1 MKKVGV
7 IILAIGVLITVI
19 TGFNFVTREKVAT
32 IGKIEITADKRHNL
46 AWSPM
51 VGVIVL
57 AVGAGAYMLGT
68 KK

>member
-1 MKKVGV
+1 MKKVGI

-19 TGFNFVTREKVAT
+19 TGFNFITKEKIAA
-32 IGKIEITADKRHNL
+32 IGKIEITADKRHSL